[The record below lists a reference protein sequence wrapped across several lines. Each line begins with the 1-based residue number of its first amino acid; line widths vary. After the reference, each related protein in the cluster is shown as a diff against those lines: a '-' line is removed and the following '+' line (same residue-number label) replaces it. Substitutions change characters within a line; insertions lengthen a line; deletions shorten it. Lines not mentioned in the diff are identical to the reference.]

1 MRTRIQ
7 HILAPGPGCPG
18 GPGGPG
24 NPTPGSPLG
33 PKKYRYMIHCKL
45 VSVILRLYPYI
56 FFLKNIQ
63 NMREPI
69 ILSPNSLAQS
79 FRILDFKE

>member
-1 MRTRIQ
+1 MKQLGKKSSIQKQLRNARTQFITFNEMRTRIQ

-56 FFLKNIQ
+56 FF
-63 NMREPI
+63 
-69 ILSPNSLAQS
+69 
-79 FRILDFKE
+79 